1 MGEMA
6 NLINSH
12 ILWWSDSGKL
22 DEFTPSPYMSICY
35 LGPVYEHRL
44 MMEHTGAN
52 RGYGYVRFTNTEVRE
67 SECYSYRV
75 LF

>member
-1 MGEMA
+1 MNSL
-6 NLINSH
+6 NLLIY
-12 ILWWSDSGKL
+12 K
-22 DEFTPSPYMSICY
+22 TICY

-67 SECYSYRV
+67 KESECYFFILTIANLLPRFQTSSINPP
-75 LF
+75 